1 MKTGERIT
9 LSGLVLI
16 STMTLCYEVIQTRIF
31 SYSLHP
37 VIAYTAI
44 AIAMLGFGLGATV
57 LSLRPAPV
65 REGLNAWLSWACSAL
80 ALCVVAVNGWF
91 AHTSQNVITVGNPEI
106 SWGWSAAVLLPC
118 IVPYFLSGLV
128 TAAIL
133 EANVSRI
140 GRTYFLNLV
149 GSALGCVAAILML
162 RPLGA
167 EVIVGISAASAALAA
182 LLFGIPERGWHRVAA
197 LAALA
202 LALAATLFAPRIFT
216 FQPDTNEA
224 VMLMQRM
231 DRAEGLPGPESE
243 FTQWDPLGR
252 IDVVKHGPPY
262 IRVPEAVRY
271 RSVTIDGG
279 AVTLLV
285 EDPGMDQ
292 WGEGLYEKSIYSA
305 PHRIRPGG
313 DVLVIGV
320 GGGTDVNTALHHD
333 ARSVTGVEISLST
346 LRAITGPY
354 ADFAGFTKDPRLD
367 LIHGDGR
374 SFAKSTKRRFDI
386 IQLSGVDTITVRSS
400 GSMVLAEDYL
410 YTTDAFQDFLGI
422 LKPGGVLS
430 VMRFGEEAMSLAAI
444 AAGALRQLGI
454 EHPEKHIVALR
465 QKRICGVLVKNEPF
479 TREQESKLLS
489 MEKRT
494 AGAPVIIPHYDH
506 YGLRLGAPIQLLF
519 PPGRAPEQEVTQFF
533 SAMVEGREQDELT
546 VKDRPFIVPTDE
558 RPYYMM
564 GYWMSV
570 VHRKTPDNP
579 LPRLFFVTSII
590 TSVAALLMML
600 LPALAFRR
608 LHGTGARAV
617 SYTLVYFL
625 LLGGCFML
633 FEVNLIHK
641 MIIFV
646 GTPGAAVS
654 VVLASI
660 LVSSGIGSFTSGRM
674 RWPVHARLGVALG
687 GLVLLG
693 LAFIFGVDRLLE
705 PLYALPY
712 WARNV
717 AACAVLS
724 PVGFF
729 MGWFFPLGMRV
740 VGSSS
745 RSLVPWAI
753 AVNGFASV
761 IGSLVT
767 FPLGMLLGSS
777 GVSLVGL
784 GGYVLAVIVM
794 APMAIQVTRRDR

>member
-1 MKTGERIT
+1 
-9 LSGLVLI
+9 
-16 STMTLCYEVIQTRIF
+16 
-31 SYSLHP
+31 
-37 VIAYTAI
+37 
-44 AIAMLGFGLGATV
+44 
-57 LSLRPAPV
+57 
-65 REGLNAWLSWACSAL
+65 
-80 ALCVVAVNGWF
+80 
-91 AHTSQNVITVGNPEI
+91 
-106 SWGWSAAVLLPC
+106 
-118 IVPYFLSGLV
+118 
-128 TAAIL
+128 
-133 EANVSRI
+133 
-140 GRTYFLNLV
+140 
-149 GSALGCVAAILML
+149 
-162 RPLGA
+162 
-167 EVIVGISAASAALAA
+167 
-182 LLFGIPERGWHRVAA
+182 
-197 LAALA
+197 
-202 LALAATLFAPRIFT
+202 
-216 FQPDTNEA
+216 
-224 VMLMQRM
+224 
-231 DRAEGLPGPESE
+231 
-243 FTQWDPLGR
+243 
-252 IDVVKHGPPY
+252 
-262 IRVPEAVRY
+262 
-271 RSVTIDGG
+271 
-279 AVTLLV
+279 
-285 EDPGMDQ
+285 
-292 WGEGLYEKSIYSA
+292 
-305 PHRIRPGG
+305 
-313 DVLVIGV
+313 
-320 GGGTDVNTALHHD
+320 
-333 ARSVTGVEISLST
+333 
-346 LRAITGPY
+346 
-354 ADFAGFTKDPRLD
+354 
-367 LIHGDGR
+367 
-374 SFAKSTKRRFDI
+374 
-386 IQLSGVDTITVRSS
+386 
-400 GSMVLAEDYL
+400 
-410 YTTDAFQDFLGI
+410 
-422 LKPGGVLS
+422 
-430 VMRFGEEAMSLAAI
+430 
-444 AAGALRQLGI
+444 
-454 EHPEKHIVALR
+454 
-465 QKRICGVLVKNEPF
+465 
-479 TREQESKLLS
+479 
-489 MEKRT
+489 
-494 AGAPVIIPHYDH
+494 
-506 YGLRLGAPIQLLF
+506 
-519 PPGRAPEQEVTQFF
+519 
-533 SAMVEGREQDELT
+533 
-546 VKDRPFIVPTDE
+546 
-558 RPYYMM
+558 
-564 GYWMSV
+564 MSV